1 MKIALLGAGG
11 MIGQRILQEALSRG
25 HEVTAIV
32 RDPAR
37 FTSPDPAVK
46 VVVGDALNVES
57 LSAAAAGHDVLI
69 NSTSTNRDGD
79 PQLFIKIAHTLLTA
93 VKKSGVPRLIVVG
106 GAGSLYVAPGVQAVD
121 TPQFPA
127 EWRPGAAALRDALE
141 IYRTADFDWL
151 FISPAAYIH
160 PGERTGK
167 YRVGGDDYMVDA
179 NGNSEITCE
188 DYAVGL
194 LDQAEQA
201 APFKRRIALAY

>member
-37 FTSPDPAVK
+37 FTSPNPAVK
-46 VVVGDALNVES
+46 VVVGDALNVDS
-57 LSAAAAGHDVLI
+57 LSAVLAGHDVLI

-79 PQLFIKIAHTLLTA
+79 PQLFSKIAHTLLTA

-167 YRVGGDDYMVDA
+167 YRLGGNEYMVDT

-194 LDQAEQA
+194 LDQAEQT
-201 APFKRRIALAY
+201 APFKRHIALAY